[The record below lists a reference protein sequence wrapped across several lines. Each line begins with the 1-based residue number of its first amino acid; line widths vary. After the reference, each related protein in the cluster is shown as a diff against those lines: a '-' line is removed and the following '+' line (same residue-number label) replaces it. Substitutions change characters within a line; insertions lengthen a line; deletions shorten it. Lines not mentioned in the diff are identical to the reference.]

1 MGYDIKLFNY
11 YNENEILLEPERKF
25 KVIDALPPV
34 NDIIHVTC
42 SFYKTPLILDNNN
55 NNEIDYNINTDH
67 TDNIIEE
74 ENKNDKF
81 LNKYVIKIEMEAK
94 IKKKEQYIHQV

>member
-34 NDIIHVTC
+34 NNIIHVTC

-81 LNKYVIKIEMEAK
+81 LNKYVIKIE
-94 IKKKEQYIHQV
+94 IHQV